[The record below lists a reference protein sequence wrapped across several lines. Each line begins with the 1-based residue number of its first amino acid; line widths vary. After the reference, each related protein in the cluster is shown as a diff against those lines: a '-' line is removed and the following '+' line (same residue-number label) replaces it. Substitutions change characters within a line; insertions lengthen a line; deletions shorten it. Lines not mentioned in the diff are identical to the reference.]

1 MKKARNED
9 PKRAIHKGIYPD
21 SPPSPTELLIQPFSF
36 SSFCAFSSKL
46 RLLPPHKP
54 ACLDQ
59 SFCRVSMGTMFYGF
73 EWSVSHEEP
82 LQGHGSRG
90 GGKADIE
97 SVAGAGRLAG
107 INVWAERPSKKAQD
121 GAYRNIFSQWECSP
135 SSGVPALELCV
146 VSSVDVRCRLMQ
158 SCVVWLLVFSAN
170 QSGAAARGTRVEVQR
185 GARLWRFDA
194 ASARALSSN
203 WRFVGAITVPSAF
216 LSLVLIFSVPLGDKC
231 RGGVDVSATLS
242 FRSIGPQVGG
252 TGCTIVSSQHGLLH
266 AIVVSQPND
275 SHD

>member
-9 PKRAIHKGIYPD
+9 PTRAIHKGIYPD
-21 SPPSPTELLIQPFSF
+21 SPPSPTELLIQPFCF

-46 RLLPPHKP
+46 QLSPLHKP

-59 SFCRVSMGTMFYGF
+59 SSCRVSMGTIFYGF

-107 INVWAERPSKKAQD
+107 IDVWTGRPSKKRQD
-121 GAYRNIFSQWECSP
+121 TAHRNIFNQWERFP
-135 SSGVPALELCV
+135 SSGVPALELGV
-146 VSSVDVRCRLMQ
+146 AFSVDATCRLMHT
-158 SCVVWLLVFSAN
+158 CVAWLLVFSAN

-185 GARLWRFDA
+185 GGATLAIRSGFCA
-194 ASARALSSN
+194 ASTRP
-203 WRFVGAITVPSAF
+203 VE
-216 LSLVLIFSVPLGDKC
+216 
-231 RGGVDVSATLS
+231 
-242 FRSIGPQVGG
+242 
-252 TGCTIVSSQHGLLH
+252 
-266 AIVVSQPND
+266 
-275 SHD
+275 